1 MEELKSY
8 YERRISVIKAVQ
20 ALGQDKDRAESQAV
34 LLEVNELAVQMRAT
48 LLELKQEVAQWR
60 KYHTMATR

>member
-48 LLELKQEVAQWR
+48 LLELKEEVGQWR
-60 KYHTMATR
+60 KYHAMANR

>member
-34 LLEVNELAVQMRAT
+34 LLEVNELAVEMRAT
-48 LLELKQEVAQWR
+48 LLELKEEVGQWR
-60 KYHTMATR
+60 KYHAMANR